1 MKQMYFDFHIQK
13 WVKEL
18 FLNVSSIYFLSNANI
33 SI

>member
-1 MKQMYFDFHIQK
+1 MQQMYFDLHIQK

-18 FLNVSSIYFLSNANI
+18 FLNVSSIYFLSNTNI